1 MYAEPMTSR
10 FASVLVAEAPIKTW
24 FVVVVRR
31 IPDPLKVFHSCPTPP
46 PAPAS
51 APQVNFPVEA
61 LYSKVK
67 DSLEQS
73 PSPSWKKPRAIE
85 SCVVE
90 AKSEMVRRVTDDD
103 AVEVL
108 VKEPTVSEPM
118 FAAGP
123 EEEPVRLP
131 VTFPVRF
138 PMNAPVMFPAVRLPP
153 LRVRYVAESPWRDEV
168 AETERLANVPVAE
181 KVAPTPA
188 TLPEEVRLVTLAPWR
203 VDVPE
208 VAEMVPKVPTP
219 AFTAGPEE
227 EPVSV
232 PVTLPTILPV
242 SVPETMRLEVLAV
255 PVTTRFVVVAV
266 FETTRLV
273 VEALVVAVKAPTVS
287 DPVWKVTVFPVRWRD
302 PAKVSGDS

>member
-1 MYAEPMTSR
+1 
-10 FASVLVAEAPIKTW
+10 
-24 FVVVVRR
+24 
-31 IPDPLKVFHSCPTPP
+31 
-46 PAPAS
+46 
-51 APQVNFPVEA
+51 
-61 LYSKVK
+61 
-67 DSLEQS
+67 
-73 PSPSWKKPRAIE
+73 
-85 SCVVE
+85 
-90 AKSEMVRRVTDDD
+90 
-103 AVEVL
+103 
-108 VKEPTVSEPM
+108 
-118 FAAGP
+118 
-123 EEEPVRLP
+123 
-131 VTFPVRF
+131 
-138 PMNAPVMFPAVRLPP
+138 MFPAVRLPP

-242 SVPETMRLEVLAV
+242 RVPETMRLEVLAV

-266 FETTRLV
+266 PETTRLV